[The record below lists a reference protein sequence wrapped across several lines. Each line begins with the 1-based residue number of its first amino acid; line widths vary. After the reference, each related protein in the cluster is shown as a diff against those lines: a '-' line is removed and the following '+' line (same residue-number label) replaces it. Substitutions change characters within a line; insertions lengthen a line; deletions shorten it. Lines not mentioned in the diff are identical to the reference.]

1 MSKCRLGNR
10 SLVAY
15 LGGEMSDR
23 DREDIRHHIETCPAC
38 ADEVRTIERLLEGAG
53 SLGQSMKEA
62 LAGIDW
68 DAQAEKIVSA
78 VWKDQSPARLEPR
91 RERPWLLGLRFS
103 PVLAGL
109 LLGILVGAAA
119 MFVIYRGGALR
130 KPPAEAFFA
139 SGEFLNR
146 VDQEIARRETLDY
159 LEKSQYVLLELAQ
172 TQTET
177 GYCRLTGA
185 AARETREL
193 LSKKKYLNPQLEK
206 VRMAKAK
213 AICDQI
219 ELLFY
224 ELAQISE
231 NLTPMQ
237 CRGIQ
242 NMIEEKNILLKI
254 KLLKKELQ
262 GSEV

>member
-1 MSKCRLGNR
+1 MSKCRLGKR
-10 SLVAY
+10 GLVAY
-15 LGGEMSDR
+15 LGGEMSNR
-23 DREDIRHHIETCPAC
+23 DREDVRHHIETCPAC
-38 ADEVRTIERLLEGAG
+38 ADEVRAIEKLLEGAG
-53 SLGQSMKEA
+53 SLGQSMKKV
-62 LAGIDW
+62 LASIDW
-68 DAQAEKIVSA
+68 DAQAEKIVST
-78 VWKDQSPARLEPR
+78 VWEEKSPARTEPG
-91 RERPWLLGLRFS
+91 RERLWLFGLRFR

-109 LLGILVGAAA
+109 ILGILVGAVA
-119 MFVIYRGGALR
+119 MFFAYRSGAFR
-130 KPPAEAFFA
+130 KPEAEAFFA
-139 SGEFLNR
+139 SSEFLSR
-146 VDQEIARRETLDY
+146 VDQEMARRETLDY

-177 GYCRLTGA
+177 GDCRLTQA
-185 AARETREL
+185 ATRETREL

-219 ELLFY
+219 ELLFF
-224 ELAQISE
+224 ELAQVSE
-231 NLTPMQ
+231 NLTPAQ

>member
-1 MSKCRLGNR
+1 MSQ
-10 SLVAY
+10 
-15 LGGEMSDR
+15 SDR
-23 DREDIRHHIETCPAC
+23 EEFRRHIETCRDC
-38 ADEVRTIERLLEGAG
+38 ADEIPALEKFLESAD
-53 SLGQSMKEA
+53 SLGREMQAA
-62 LAGIDW
+62 LRGIDW
-68 DAQAEKIVSA
+68 DAQAEKITAA
-78 VWKDQSPARLEPR
+78 VWDGKARPKREPR
-91 RERPWLLGLRFS
+91 PERTWLPAFRFK

-119 MFVIYRGGALR
+119 MFMVYRSGVWT
-130 KPPAEAFFA
+130 KPPAEAFYA
-139 SGEFLNR
+139 SSESLGR
-146 VDQEIARRETLDY
+146 IDQEIARRETLDY

-177 GYCRLTGA
+177 GECHLTEA

-206 VRMAKAK
+206 AQMAKAK

-219 ELLFY
+219 EILFY
-224 ELAQISE
+224 ELAQVSD
-231 NLTPMQ
+231 NLTPAQ

-262 GSEV
+262 ESEV